1 MYGKV
6 MNKTRLSIIV
16 PVYNAE
22 GYLDRCVNSIMDQE
36 FSSYE
41 VILVDDGS
49 TDSSPLICDRY
60 SATDPRFRTLHK
72 PNGGVS
78 SARNAGLGLAK
89 GEYVMFVDSDDAL
102 LPYALD
108 DLMDAVGGEDV
119 VVGGFATFVGDVP
132 VDDVRPAATVS
143 YKGAEFPLFFQQNLR
158 RNCVMLDAPWAKLF
172 RRKAIGNTRF
182 CEDLSYAEDKLFVFT
197 VMAGASSV
205 LAYSGP
211 VYAYYTRP
219 GSLSSDQVSDRHIGQ
234 LMAFLPEYIKVL
246 SALVDR
252 CPTTPNIVNL
262 YHKDVVGRYICRM
275 LNIYLT
281 RRTPMLNKE
290 NIAFLYGLMASD
302 PKLGVFSLR
311 LGQVMNVFLYKIGKP
326 GFTVAVYRMTSF
338 VFSLFRHHK

>member
-1 MYGKV
+1 MYDKR

-22 GYLDRCVNSIMDQE
+22 EYLDRCIHSIMDQE

-49 TDSSPLICDRY
+49 TDSSSLICDRY

-78 SARNAGLGLAK
+78 SARNAGLELAK

-108 DLMDAVGGEDV
+108 DMMDVVGGEDV
-119 VVGGFATFVGDVP
+119 VVGGYATFVGEVP
-132 VDDVRPAATVS
+132 VQDVRPHATVS

-158 RNCVMLDAPWAKLF
+158 RNCLMLDAPWAKLF
-172 RRKAIGNTRF
+172 KRKTIGNTRF
-182 CEDLSYAEDKLFVFT
+182 CESLSYAEDKLFVFT

-205 LAYSGP
+205 LAFSGA
-211 VYAYYTRP
+211 VYAYHSRP
-219 GSLSSDQVSDRHIGQ
+219 GSLSYDQVSDKHLSQ
-234 LMAFLPEYIKVL
+234 LSAFLPKYIDVL
-246 SALVDR
+246 STLVDR
-252 CPTTPNIVNL
+252 CPTTPDVVNL
-262 YHKDVVGRYICRM
+262 YHKDVVGRYVCRM
-275 LNIYLT
+275 LNIYMT

-290 NIAFLYGLMASD
+290 NISFLYGLMAADS
-302 PKLGVFSLR
+302 KLGVFSLR
-311 LGQVMNVFLYKIGKP
+311 PGQVMNILLYKIGKP
-326 GFTVAVYRMTSF
+326 GFTVAVYKVTSS
-338 VFSLFRHHK
+338 VCSLFRRKR